1 MSGFESLYRCQDRFE
16 RPVFSFCFVWMIRFI
31 RFIRVIR
38 VIGHRRKGDAMRLY
52 DTLLALND
60 GGRVPF
66 HMPGHARSGA
76 FDYLGGLE
84 RIDFTEID
92 GLDNLHAAEGI
103 LKEAMDHAARVWGA
117 DRLFFSVGGSTAGM
131 LAAVRALCRGG
142 KPLLLAR
149 NAHRSAYHA
158 ALLNR
163 SPLRYIS
170 PRLHPLGFALDVT
183 PGDVEEALLVH
194 PDTGAVALTSPT
206 YDGVVSDIRSIAEV
220 CHRHGVP
227 LLVDAAHGA
236 HLGFLD
242 PAVPSPVSCGAD
254 VTVMSL
260 HKTLPALTQTAAV
273 AVTGSL
279 VDPDEAAA
287 ALAIFETSSP
297 SFPLMASAD
306 GCAYRMEDPALFAA
320 WREQIGRIREALG
333 SLLFVPE
340 DVFAFD
346 RSKLILRGPSMSG
359 GELAARLRACGIEPE
374 MTAPDY
380 VLLMTTAGT
389 TAAHADALIRALA
402 SLPRP
407 GSRSFP
413 DAAVSQIPEAVL
425 DPWDAVDGPFE
436 DVPAEA
442 AEGRLSADFITPY
455 PPGIPLAVPGERI
468 NRDVLTALE
477 RYRSRGCAV
486 LTGRGAMKGSLR
498 VVKEGKR

>member
-1 MSGFESLYRCQDRFE
+1 
-16 RPVFSFCFVWMIRFI
+16 
-31 RFIRVIR
+31 
-38 VIGHRRKGDAMRLY
+38 MRLY

-60 GGRVPF
+60 EGRIPF
-66 HMPGHARSGA
+66 HMPGHARCGS

-117 DRLFFSVGGSTAGM
+117 DRLFFSIGGSTAGM

-142 KPLLLAR
+142 KPLMLAR

-163 SPLRYIS
+163 SPLRYLS
-170 PRLHPLGFALDVT
+170 PRIHPLGFALDVT
-183 PGDVEEALLVH
+183 PEEVEQALLAH
-194 PDTGAVALTSPT
+194 PDTGAVAITSPT
-206 YDGVVSDIRSIAEV
+206 YDGVVSDVRSIAEV

-279 VDPDEAAA
+279 VNPEEVAA
-287 ALAIFETSSP
+287 ALAMFETSSP
-297 SFPLMASAD
+297 SYPLMASAD

-320 WREQIGRIREALG
+320 WRERIARIREALG

-346 RSKLILRGPSMSG
+346 QSKLILQSPSLNG
-359 GELAARLRACGIEPE
+359 EELAARLRSCGIEPE

-389 TAAHADALIRALA
+389 ITAHADALIHALA
-402 SLPRP
+402 PLPRP
-407 GSRSFP
+407 LSRPFP
-413 DAAVSQIPEAVL
+413 DAEEPVLPEAVL
-425 DPWDAVDGPFE
+425 DLRYAADAPFE
-436 DVPAEA
+436 DVPAEE

-468 NRDVLTALE
+468 DKDVLASVE
-477 RYRSRGCAV
+477 RYLTRRVAV
-486 LTGRGAMKGSLR
+486 LTGRGAMNGTLR
-498 VVKEGKR
+498 VIKEIEP

>member
-1 MSGFESLYRCQDRFE
+1 
-16 RPVFSFCFVWMIRFI
+16 
-31 RFIRVIR
+31 
-38 VIGHRRKGDAMRLY
+38 MRLY
-52 DTLLALND
+52 DTLLALSD

-66 HMPGHARSGA
+66 HMPGHGRSPG
-76 FDYLGGLE
+76 FDYLCGTE

-142 KPLLLAR
+142 KPILTAR

-163 SPLRYIS
+163 SPLRYIQ

-183 PGDVEEALLVH
+183 PEEVGKALEAW
-194 PDTGAVALTSPT
+194 PDTGAVVITSPT
-206 YDGVVSDIRSIAEV
+206 YDGVVCDIRGIAAV
-220 CHRHGVP
+220 CHARGIP
-227 LLVDAAHGA
+227 LLTDAAHGA

-242 PAVPSPVSCGAD
+242 PSVPSPVRCGSD

-273 AVTGSL
+273 AVKGDL
-279 VDPDEAAA
+279 ADPEDVAA
-287 ALAIFETSSP
+287 ALAVFETSSP
-297 SFPLMASAD
+297 SYLLMASAD
-306 GCAYRMEDPALFAA
+306 GCAHRMADPALFGR
-320 WREQIGRIREALG
+320 WREQIARIREALG
-333 SLLFVPE
+333 PLLMIPE

-346 RSKLILRGPSMSG
+346 GSKLILRHPMMNGS
-359 GELAARLRACGIEPE
+359 ELAALLRAGNIEPE
-374 MTAPDY
+374 MVSPDY

-389 TAAHADALIRALA
+389 TEAHADALIRALA

-407 GSRSFP
+407 K
-413 DAAVSQIPEAVL
+413 PEAFPEPRL
-425 DPWDAVDGPFE
+425 PTLPEALLSPWEADCM
-436 DVPAEA
+436 PAEEIPAEQA
-442 AEGRLSADFITPY
+442 AGRISADFITPY

-468 NRDVLTALE
+468 GGELPAVLE
-477 RYRSRGCAV
+477 RYLSRGCAV
-486 LTGRGAMKGSLR
+486 LSGRGAVTGTLR
-498 VVKEGKR
+498 VIKEDCL